1 MAKIKYEKSDKAKVI
16 FEFNRSKLNSSKYL
30 AERLGLT
37 KYFVDK
43 TINEYLQQKRNKSLI
58 INKFTDNLNSNFKT

>member
-1 MAKIKYEKSDKAKVI
+1 MAKIKYPKSDKAKVI
-16 FEFNRSKLNSSKYL
+16 FEFNRLKNNSSKIL
-30 AERLGLT
+30 SEKLNLS

>member
-37 KYFVDK
+37 QYFVDK
-43 TINEYLQQKRNKSLI
+43 TITDYLNQKKEKANL
-58 INKFTDNLNSNFKT
+58 INKLNRKIQWED